1 MDIAPRRGDNRYVAR
16 PGASRRSIA
25 RTLNTAYAD
34 GLISRDTLVSRL
46 DDLLGP
52 RVVDPRRL
60 IGDLTLRVPAHR
72 LRTRVLELVRL
83 ALPLPVAGDAVAVP
97 LLGLD
102 WGGPDAELFVGRHPD
117 CDIVLSV
124 PEVSRRHAR
133 LVLRDGI
140 WSVQDLESTNGTFVN
155 GVAVGRYELRP
166 GDCLQLGTE
175 TFQID

>member
-1 MDIAPRRGDNRYVAR
+1 MDIAGRRGDNRHVAR

-34 GLISRDTLVSRL
+34 GLISHDTLVTRL

-52 RVVDPRRL
+52 RVIDPRRL

-72 LRTRVLELVRL
+72 LRKRVVELVRL
-83 ALPLPVAGDAVAVP
+83 AVHWPVREDAVALP

-102 WGGPDAELFVGRHPD
+102 WGAADTELVVGRHPD
-117 CDIVLSV
+117 CDIVLPV
-124 PEVSRRHAR
+124 AEVSRRHAR

-140 WSVQDLESTNGTFVN
+140 WSIQDLESTNGTFVN
-155 GVAVGRYELRP
+155 GVPVGRYELRP
-166 GDCLQLGTE
+166 GDYLQLGTE
-175 TFQID
+175 SFQID